1 MSLHSHPQVIDE
13 AKRRLTML
21 FGELKGD
28 LQANLEDDV
37 QANLKG
43 ALGHHQAELNTNQ
56 AEPNTNQAE
65 PNTNQAELDNRP
77 RKRASFKRG
86 VLAEAFG
93 SEFGFQAGVL
103 VSRSTTGEPPALPDD
118 GPPTPAGFRV

>member
-28 LQANLEDDV
+28 LQANLEDDL

-43 ALGHHQAELNTNQ
+43 ALGHH
-56 AEPNTNQAE
+56 QAE